1 MHLTQVWMQS
11 KGRVLVEECPS
22 PGLHLEMSVKP
33 LAVRLELGGAHLHSG
48 TAPILMLVLRA
59 PMNALLNAL
68 LRVALQSLSDPHIDL
83 KKVEAKR
90 TQRPARIAG
99 GAPRW
104 RRRWRQRRQWWW
116 MWKR

>member
-1 MHLTQVWMQS
+1 MRLTQVWMQS
-11 KGRVLVEECPS
+11 VLVEERIS
-22 PGLHLEMSVKP
+22 SGLHLEISVKA
-33 LAVRLELGGAHLHSG
+33 LAVRLELGGPHLHSSR
-48 TAPILMLVLRA
+48 TAPYLMLVLRA

-83 KKVEAKR
+83 KKVEATW

-104 RRRWRQRRQWWW
+104 RRRWRRRRQCWW